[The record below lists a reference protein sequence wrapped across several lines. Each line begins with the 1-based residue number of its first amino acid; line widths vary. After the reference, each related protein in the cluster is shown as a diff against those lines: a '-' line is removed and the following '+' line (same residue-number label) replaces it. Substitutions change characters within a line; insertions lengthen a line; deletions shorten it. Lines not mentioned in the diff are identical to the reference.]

1 MNDQSAKENFWN
13 SRYVQEEKWAR
24 RKINNF
30 LSLYSNRRTDSPP
43 VNETQIISKADPL
56 YWENSQNILWKWEMT
71 VSDSTVDNYHF
82 GPYW

>member
-1 MNDQSAKENFWN
+1 MKSHDTQSMNDQSAKENFWN

-30 LSLYSNRRTDSPP
+30 LSVYSNRRTDSPP

-56 YWENSQNILWKWEMT
+56 Y
-71 VSDSTVDNYHF
+71 
-82 GPYW
+82 